1 MGQTS
6 ICIVE
11 KRILCLDTVFF
22 HLGLGKGF
30 IWFYLGL
37 TLDCFSYNF
46 LKFLPQR
53 YCTFNFSENK
63 NIFNRYIKF
72 LSSLIFSLII
82 TFKIKITQKSKF
94 ISINNYQHNDK

>member
-6 ICIVE
+6 ICIAE
-11 KRILCLDTVFF
+11 KRRLCLDTVFF

-53 YCTFNFSENK
+53 YCTFNFSENISK
-63 NIFNRYIKF
+63 
-72 LSSLIFSLII
+72 SL
-82 TFKIKITQKSKF
+82 KIKVHLNKQLSA
-94 ISINNYQHNDK
+94 

>member
-1 MGQTS
+1 M
-6 ICIVE
+6 
-11 KRILCLDTVFF
+11 DTVFF

-72 LSSLIFSLII
+72 LSSLIFSLIR